1 MNVANQLS
9 ALPAARRRVL
19 VVDDDSDIRLSLL
32 TLLSEEGY
40 LVEEAPDG
48 RLALRRLRASRDPHV
63 VLLDLNM
70 PGMDGKALLRAIADD
85 PFDDPLDALS
95 ARHAFILVT
104 ATDQRTLPLDV
115 AALLT
120 RLHVTIIAKP
130 FDITDLLAAVAAAA
144 ARLPAR

>member
-1 MNVANQLS
+1 MNAPNQPS
-9 ALPAARRRVL
+9 ALPGAGRRVL

-85 PFDDPLDALS
+85 PFDDPFDALS

-120 RLHVTIIAKP
+120 RLRITIVAKP
-130 FDITDLLAAVAAAA
+130 FDITDLLAAVADAA

>member
-1 MNVANQLS
+1 MNVASQLS

-40 LVEEAPDG
+40 LVEEASDG

-85 PFDDPLDALS
+85 PFDALS
-95 ARHAFILVT
+95 VRHAFILVS
-104 ATDQRTLPLDV
+104 APDQRTLPRDV

-120 RLHVTIIAKP
+120 RLHDTIIAKP